1 MSARL
6 SKLRTE
12 RILVLLSNLRL
23 IPFEQGVTMFKNSPA
38 FASFAVPDISQ
49 AKDFYSRVLGL
60 DVTEE
65 NGMLNLRINGGSKI
79 LVYPKPDFTPA
90 TYTILNFEVDD
101 LEAAMDGLIKQ
112 GVKFEIYKNTDYAT
126 DDRGILRVG
135 DDFATAWFKDPAGN
149 IISLIQGG

>member
-1 MSARL
+1 ML
-6 SKLRTE
+6 
-12 RILVLLSNLRL
+12 
-23 IPFEQGVTMFKNSPA
+23 KNSPA
-38 FASFAVPDISQ
+38 FSTFAVPDLPK

-65 NGMLNLRINGGSKI
+65 NDMLHLHINGGTKI

-90 TYTILNFEVDD
+90 TYTILNFEVDN

-112 GVKFEIYKNTDYAT
+112 GVKFEIYKNSDYAT

-135 DDFATAWFKDPAGN
+135 DSFATSWFKDPAGN